1 MNPSKSHI
9 FKRPAFLV
17 CVIMVFFIAFFW
29 VFYSFEKS
37 TESKKHLLKQEQ
49 LLTNIQ
55 KELSDSFQD
64 TLQDL
69 KTKAIQIG
77 LSDIKD
83 LSIKQPFL
91 AWAELGFQKSHIKI
105 NRYVQS
111 KDWKDAIFSAY
122 FDSFISRLQ
131 QKKLHQGAVEVFR
144 LKQDVHSTV
153 ELLSFCFFLKNSG
166 YLVIVDPVSVFPFF
180 RQYKSERASLI
191 GLDGLVLAHSQ
202 PSYVGSSLAKSSL
215 FQKGILQALQNLKKQ
230 GKGEFY
236 SLDQNLVFSVFNQI
250 DNFPLV
256 LVIEVLLSSSYKKTQ
271 FQKTWIIFFLLIMIG
286 FLLTYVFVK
295 RLFSLNKPKVNLE
308 PTKVPTIKILGHS
321 KSILESAMADFHVV
335 TEHRQSE
342 LLVKEDQRVNLFE
355 KEATGLKDI
364 VRITKRMTEV
374 AADFT
379 KSPCLFFYY
388 REEIQAA
395 ILKWDAGFQDGHSPA
410 AMSFPV
416 KTDMIIAMNEAAQ
429 RGEIFSLTQYSPLA
443 NILLAKTGVAH
454 FEAWPLTSYG
464 PLGKMSG
471 KLRLVGVLVVLQA
484 GVDSVLHRE
493 ALIRM
498 LRTTGL
504 IYENMLLSS

>member
-1 MNPSKSHI
+1 
-9 FKRPAFLV
+9 
-17 CVIMVFFIAFFW
+17 
-29 VFYSFEKS
+29 
-37 TESKKHLLKQEQ
+37 SKKNLLKQEQ

-55 KELSDSFQD
+55 KELYDSFQD
-64 TLQDL
+64 TLRDL
-69 KTKAIQIG
+69 KTKAIQIA
-77 LSDIKD
+77 SYDIKD

-105 NRYVQS
+105 NRYFQS
-111 KDWKDAIFSAY
+111 QDWKGAIFSAY

-131 QKKLHQGAVEVFR
+131 QKKLHEGTVEVFR

-153 ELLSFCFFLKNSG
+153 ELLSFCFFLKNNG
-166 YLVIVDPVSVFPFF
+166 YLVVVDPVFVFPFF
-180 RQYKSERASLI
+180 KQYKSERTSLI

-215 FQKGILQALQNLKKQ
+215 FQKGILQALHESLKKQ

-256 LVIEVLLSSSYKKTQ
+256 LVIEIILSPSYKKTQ
-271 FQKTWIIFFLLIMIG
+271 FQKTWIIFFLLIMMG
-286 FLLTYVFVK
+286 FLLTYVLIK
-295 RLFSLNKPKVNLE
+295 RLFFINKPKVNLE
-308 PTKVPTIKILGHS
+308 PAKVPTVKILGHS
-321 KSILESAMADFHVV
+321 KSILESSISDFHVV
-335 TEHRQSE
+335 KEHRKSE

-416 KTDMIIAMNEAAQ
+416 KRI
-429 RGEIFSLTQYSPLA
+429 
-443 NILLAKTGVAH
+443 
-454 FEAWPLTSYG
+454 
-464 PLGKMSG
+464 
-471 KLRLVGVLVVLQA
+471 
-484 GVDSVLHRE
+484 
-493 ALIRM
+493 
-498 LRTTGL
+498 
-504 IYENMLLSS
+504 